1 MNQVQVAPAPV
12 TGKWRLVV
20 LLSSGLAFDYL
31 ARLAIFSVLPLM
43 RKDLPM
49 SEVALGLIASS
60 FLWTY
65 GALSPLA
72 GLVGDRFSRRT
83 VVIVSLASW
92 SAVTLLSGLA
102 RSDWQMVAL
111 RILLAI

>member
-1 MNQVQVAPAPV
+1 MNQLQAAQAPV

-43 RKDLPM
+43 RKDLAV
-49 SEVALGLIASS
+49 SQVALGLIASS

-72 GLVGDRFSRRT
+72 GMVGDRFPRRA
-83 VVIVSLASW
+83 VVILSLVGWRSCASLPCW
-92 SAVTLLSGLA
+92 P
-102 RSDWQMVAL
+102 
-111 RILLAI
+111 